1 MSRASASAAAIDAP
15 PMPPVEPALS
25 DCCGSGCSPCIVDLY
40 QDALDRYEAALAAW
54 QARQAGTAAAPPLPG
69 LAPAPAPDP
78 SPASA
83 PGPLPGPGE

>member
-40 QDALDRYEAALAAW
+40 QDALDRYEVALAAW
-54 QARQAGTAAAPPLPG
+54 QARQAGAAAPPLPRG
-69 LAPAPAPDP
+69 PDP
-78 SPASA
+78 SPAPA
-83 PGPLPGPGE
+83 PGLLPGPDG